1 MEQTTFSADDMI
13 LFAAIVEQGGLARA
27 AERLHMP
34 KATVSRRLANLEA
47 ALSQRLLLRTTR
59 RLALTEY

>member
-1 MEQTTFSADDMI
+1 MEQTIFSADDMI
-13 LFAAIVEQGGLARA
+13 LFATIVEQGGLARA

-47 ALSQRLLLRTTR
+47 ALDCATSFL
-59 RLALTEY
+59 